1 MYWKYPQLIHLIE
14 FRTIESVTPICIYEK
29 NKKTNVGYIIESTTG
44 LITDKTLCIYKF
56 SKEYLKNNNLI
67 NLLKKNNERTC
78 IIDTYS
84 DSWGKKKVVIGRQV
98 LIEWINEFLEED
110 KLNNPIFIE
119 NSLDFR
125 LKINVKIR

>member
-1 MYWKYPQLIHLIE
+1 MK
-14 FRTIESVTPICIYEK
+14 
-29 NKKTNVGYIIESTTG
+29 
-44 LITDKTLCIYKF
+44 
-56 SKEYLKNNNLI
+56 
-67 NLLKKNNERTC
+67 RTC

-119 NSLDFR
+119 KTKALKFKNKCKN
-125 LKINVKIR
+125 KINEII